1 MRRWMNMRVSGSGAR
16 PLALVSCL
24 GVLLGALAVP
34 VTGCGAK
41 KTQGEP
47 PPGGPDQA
55 KKAAAL
61 RDAGVQKQWTQGKA
75 GKAGATR

>member
-1 MRRWMNMRVSGSGAR
+1 MRQRGGWAR

-61 RDAGVQKQWTQGKA
+61 RDAGMQKKWTQGDAGKT